1 MQDEAR
7 KRLEIYKR
15 GVGTISRVSSA
26 AVLGAFAVFGCLA
39 LRNELPDISRSALI
53 GGREIAVA
61 LISGVIFVLCGA
73 GLGWLARLPAGV
85 VAGALA
91 PVVAGHAAA
100 HWLGLPMRDVIV
112 AGLFY
117 FLALGA
123 LYLMNAPRAVDFLIA
138 TESELRK
145 VSWPS
150 RPDLL
155 RQTVVVLTTVA
166 IFTAVILVADV
177 FLSYLMKVIRGL

>member
-1 MQDEAR
+1 
-7 KRLEIYKR
+7 
-15 GVGTISRVSSA
+15 
-26 AVLGAFAVFGCLA
+26 
-39 LRNELPDISRSALI
+39 
-53 GGREIAVA
+53 
-61 LISGVIFVLCGA
+61 
-73 GLGWLARLPAGV
+73 
-85 VAGALA
+85 
-91 PVVAGHAAA
+91 
-100 HWLGLPMRDVIV
+100 MRDVIV

-123 LYLMNAPRAVDFLIA
+123 LYLVNAPRAVDFLIA

-166 IFTAVILVADV
+166 IFTVVILVADI